1 MPWVFLCSA
10 LQKGVGVSLG
20 GWGVEGLGGWGVG
33 GGSLRPPA
41 RSRAALKRVVD
52 ALERE
57 RAGHVVPIDIKLN

>member
-1 MPWVFLCSA
+1 M
-10 LQKGVGVSLG
+10 
-20 GWGVEGLGGWGVG
+20 GGWGVG